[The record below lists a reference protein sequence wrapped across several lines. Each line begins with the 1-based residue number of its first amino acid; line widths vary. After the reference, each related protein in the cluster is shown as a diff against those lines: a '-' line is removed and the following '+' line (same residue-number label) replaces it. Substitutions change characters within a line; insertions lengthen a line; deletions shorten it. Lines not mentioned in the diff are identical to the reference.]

1 MDKNI
6 EVEYKTLVSKSEFD
20 RLREHFS
27 ARLLIDQTN
36 TYYDTVD
43 RQLSAQKIA
52 CRIRAVSGRFESTVK
67 IKENGDLTEH
77 TLLAEMND
85 PIIFTLP
92 EFSALLKSVNVT
104 GSLIPIGECH
114 TLREMVV
121 DELGEL
127 CFDTNTYRGIT
138 DYEIEYEVKAD
149 FETSFHR
156 FMRILSL
163 ENIEYVPSSSK
174 MKRSTHVY

>member
-20 RLREHFS
+20 RLRERFP
-27 ARLLIDQTN
+27 ARILIDQTN

-43 RQLSAQKIA
+43 RQLSAQRIA
-52 CRIRAVSGRFESTVK
+52 CRIREVNGHFEATVK
-67 IKENGDLTEH
+67 IKNNGDLTEH
-77 TLLAEMND
+77 TLLTELND
-85 PIIFTLP
+85 PIIFTVP
-92 EFSALLKSVNVT
+92 EFVALWKSVHVT
-104 GSLIPIGECH
+104 GPLIPIGQCH
-114 TLREMVV
+114 TIREMVV

-138 DYEIEYEVKAD
+138 DYEIEYEVKGD

-174 MKRSTHVY
+174 MKRSTQE